1 MLILVSK
8 NSYLPLKLP
17 KIHNYIRL
25 KLHSNLITLLIIEAS
40 LQTILEITE
49 NNIPPTSGAKKIW
62 KKKKKTLKWELL
74 IYLNFGNLCI
84 QRWLEELTS
93 LHQNF

>member
-1 MLILVSK
+1 MLILVSN

-40 LQTILEITE
+40 LQTILEIAE
-49 NNIPPTSGAKKIW
+49 NNIPQTSGAKK
-62 KKKKKTLKWELL
+62 
-74 IYLNFGNLCI
+74 N
-84 QRWLEELTS
+84 LEEK
-93 LHQNF
+93 